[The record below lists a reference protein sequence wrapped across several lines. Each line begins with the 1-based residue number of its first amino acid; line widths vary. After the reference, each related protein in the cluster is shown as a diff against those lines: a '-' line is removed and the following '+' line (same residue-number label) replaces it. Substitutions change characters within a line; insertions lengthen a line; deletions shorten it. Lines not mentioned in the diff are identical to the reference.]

1 MTSRSCAL
9 CALLVVLLFAAASW
23 AEDTDQTRFYVGV
36 RAGAGILP
44 SSDFPGGVEASTVQ
58 PAVGVAVGMN
68 FGSHLGIE
76 LSVESWEVDL
86 DIPGPGD
93 PSTGLPSGKIGEYAL
108 VAAIP
113 QVRLRYP
120 LLDRRLTP
128 YALAGIGVG
137 FAEFNDRKAPA
148 IGVKIDSKGYSV
160 VGSLGA
166 GIEYFVANNIAVGL
180 ETKYVFFRGQDFE
193 IAGRRGKAEVDSLLM
208 LFGLRVYFPEARSR
222 AK

>member
-1 MTSRSCAL
+1 M
-9 CALLVVLLFAAASW
+9 
-23 AEDTDQTRFYVGV
+23 
-36 RAGAGILP
+36 
-44 SSDFPGGVEASTVQ
+44 
-58 PAVGVAVGMN
+58 
-68 FGSHLGIE
+68 
-76 LSVESWEVDL
+76 
-86 DIPGPGD
+86 
-93 PSTGLPSGKIGEYAL
+93 
-108 VAAIP
+108 
-113 QVRLRYP
+113 
-120 LLDRRLTP
+120 
-128 YALAGIGVG
+128 G

>member
-1 MTSRSCAL
+1 MRPWSCAL
-9 CALLVVLLFAAASW
+9 CGTLVVLLCASGSW

-128 YALAGIGVG
+128 YVLAGVGVG
-137 FAEFNDRKAPA
+137 FAEFNDRKPPA
-148 IGVKIDSKGYSV
+148 FDVHIDSSGFSV
-160 VGSLGA
+160 IGSLAA
-166 GIEYFVANNIAVGL
+166 GLEYFVANNIAVGL